1 MLVYV
6 KGPGLGRS
14 NLSTVCLKLK
24 VKVKANIL
32 MFLFVMLESTVKE
45 ALGCHL

>member
-32 MFLFVMLESTVKE
+32 IFFVMLESTVKE
-45 ALGCHL
+45 ALGWHL